1 MLELRDCRADL
12 GNAPD
17 DLMAGNARVDGGHDA
32 APLVA
37 NLVEIGVTDAAI
49 QNFNL
54 YVVFG
59 WIAPCYRSGGQR
71 RCRTG
76 SGVSFGVMH
85 ALNLRCSPF
94 IPICRIRHCACKT
107 RRVGFDSLF
116 LTFKSVRGLP
126 SSFRIAI
133 EPEELPLAEV
143 AGYAERKL

>member
-1 MLELRDCRADL
+1 
-12 GNAPD
+12 
-17 DLMAGNARVDGGHDA
+17 MAGNARVDGGHDA

-107 RRVGFDSLF
+107 RRSPHPFALFRAVGKRVGFDSLF

-143 AGYAERKL
+143 AGYAERKLN